1 VKRPLSI
8 LLVEDSEDDV
18 FLMERA
24 ALTAKL
30 DVSLTIKTDGRAA
43 IEYLA
48 RPECGLPGGEPLPDL
63 VFLDLQL
70 PHQTGFDVLHWIRS
84 EPKTRA
90 LVVIV
95 LTSSSQQRDIDRAF
109 ALGANSYVVKP
120 STPVELR
127 RMLTDLQQYWR
138 QWNRFPGL

>member
-1 VKRPLSI
+1 MKAPGSASPSCAGRCSAWAGGSDSAPRSAKAAHFGSTFLPPDPRAAVKRPLSI

-48 RPECGLPGGEPLPDL
+48 RPECGLPGGEPLPD
-63 VFLDLQL
+63 
-70 PHQTGFDVLHWIRS
+70 
-84 EPKTRA
+84 
-90 LVVIV
+90 
-95 LTSSSQQRDIDRAF
+95 
-109 ALGANSYVVKP
+109 
-120 STPVELR
+120 
-127 RMLTDLQQYWR
+127 
-138 QWNRFPGL
+138 